1 MARPGAGGSS
11 ERPAGGT
18 LGPTAPGRAMSALN
32 RCAVS
37 VVPRQPLLDW
47 AAGLGLELPGAA
59 AREAGL
65 YLLPP
70 YATDA
75 EAEGLLRRAHAVI
88 FETEL
93 AVWCPVQHLWPQD
106 RSYGVF
112 RRWFEP
118 RFHPLVQDLVTGG
131 RLSASS
137 SGAPPLAAV
146 ATRSPLAGDD
156 ALPERTGM
164 PLPLRILA
172 GVGALS
178 FLLIGLNSLLLPPA
192 APPVAPPQPPAGQ
205 AT

>member
-1 MARPGAGGSS
+1 MP
-11 ERPAGGT
+11 
-18 LGPTAPGRAMSALN
+18 ALN

-75 EAEGLLRRAHAVI
+75 EAEVLLRRAHAVI
-88 FETEL
+88 FATEL

-118 RFHPLVQDLVTGG
+118 RFHPLVQDLVAGG
-131 RLSASS
+131 QFTADA
-137 SGAPPLAAV
+137 SGAAFLAA
-146 ATRSPLAGDD
+146 AAARAPLAGDD
-156 ALPERTGM
+156 AMPERTGM

-192 APPVAPPQPPAGQ
+192 APPAAPPQPPAGQ